1 MPSTHPQV
9 TVEPLGDSFGRVF
22 AAVEPQP
29 LAALDPQEVAA
40 LFREHGAL
48 LFRGFGAS
56 RDQFLA
62 FTETL
67 SRDFSTYQGGFFRD
81 RQPVGDKDTLLT
93 VTGSQEGFAIPLH
106 GEMYYTARQP
116 GLLWFFCEKPAEQ
129 GGQTTLCD
137 GEEIFRRL
145 SDATRRLFLEKRI
158 QYVRR
163 LPDGAWQSAF
173 GTADL
178 AEAERLCAEQETSL
192 RFDADDRRGR
202 DRAPGLGCHPG
213 GRKDTGERDT
223 FINNLVSLYM
233 GELSLKRGTAAETI
247 KGLSGRSFPIV
258 VRMEDGS
265 PIPGA
270 VIKELLAINQRHAV
284 AVPWNAGDIVLV
296 DNTRIL
302 HGRLADRASA
312 TSMCASARGPSDPH
326 EHRRLH
332 VSQPVLALRGHDPQ
346 DRRAAPRGRRRP
358 RRRLGRARRGPGAPA
373 TSTTTPRRSRPSATS
388 GSACS
393 WST

>member
-1 MPSTHPQV
+1 MPSTHPRRPQV
-9 TVEPLGDSFGRVF
+9 TTRPLGGSFGLTLEPAGR
-22 AAVEPQP
+22 AAEPGPPGP
-29 LAALDPQEVAA
+29 LAALDPEEVAA

-48 LFRGFGAS
+48 LFHDFGAS

-81 RQPVGDKDTLLT
+81 RQRVGNQDTLLT

-129 GGQTTLCD
+129 GGETTLCD

-145 SDATRRLFLEKRI
+145 SDRTRQLFLEKRI
-158 QYVRR
+158 RYVRR
-163 LPDGAWQSAF
+163 LPDGVWQEAF
-173 GTADL
+173 GTGDP
-178 AEAERLCAEQETSL
+178 AEAERLCGEQETSFEIDPATGAVETSRL
-192 RFDADDRRGR
+192 AWAVVPGR
-202 DRAPGLGCHPG
+202 SGQ
-213 GRKDTGERDT
+213 RDT

-265 PIPGA
+265 PVPGA
-270 VIKELLAINQRHAV
+270 VIKELLALNQRHAV
-284 AVPWNAGDIVLV
+284 AVPWSAGDIVLV

-302 HGRLADRASA
+302 HGRLAYSGERN
-312 TSMCASARGPSDPH
+312 
-326 EHRRLH
+326 
-332 VSQPVLALRGHDPQ
+332 VYV
-346 DRRAAPRGRRRP
+346 
-358 RRRLGRARRGPGAPA
+358 RLGERAF
-373 TSTTTPRRSRPSATS
+373 
-388 GSACS
+388 
-393 WST
+393 